1 MNRPS
6 KMTAAVL
13 RISLLFLAISMVAC
27 ASEPDDPRE
36 PGTVSAFALSGVS
49 VIDGRGGEAMH
60 DYTIVVRNGRI
71 DAVVPT
77 GSVNLDGIDE
87 IEAQGKYV
95 IPGLWDLHAHTF
107 ADDAV
112 FDLYLLAGV
121 TGIRD
126 MGCPAEC
133 TRTLSA
139 RRKAREQKPES
150 GPRMLIAGPMLD
162 GDSPYDDYPAHV
174 QVTLDSI
181 PEAISLLEDL
191 NVDFVKVRDFLS
203 SEEFHV
209 IADAAGKA
217 GLSIAGH
224 IPASIPA
231 GKAVEAGLH
240 TVEHEGS
247 LFGGLL
253 LACSSDEEQLRV
265 ELLQMMQAATKS
277 GNVQVLYA
285 QALGAHFMERLVG
298 SFDSAKADRLAQSL
312 LESGAAIV
320 PTLIVQDPRLRS
332 PDPVFNGRRIASDPA
347 MRFVP
352 DRILDSWRE
361 SAETQILGQA
371 FTAADRAAMSRHYRL
386 LVELVGRFHKAG
398 VPILAGTDAAYPDG
412 TPWIWPG
419 LSLHDELELL
429 VEAGL
434 APSQAIAAATGN
446 AAGHM
451 GVEDVGTIE
460 PGKVADLILLS
471 ADPLADIGNTRQ
483 ISDVIVSGVFVDREV
498 LTERLAN
505 TRID

>member
-1 MNRPS
+1 M
-6 KMTAAVL
+6 MTPML

-27 ASEPDDPRE
+27 APEADNPRV
-36 PGTVSAFALSGVS
+36 PGTVSAFALSRVS

-60 DYTIVVRNGRI
+60 DYTIVVRNGQI
-71 DAVVPT
+71 DAVAPT
-77 GSVNLDGIDE
+77 GSVNLDGIEE
-87 IEAQGKYV
+87 IEADGKYV

-121 TGIRD
+121 TSIRD

-133 TRTLSA
+133 TKILSA
-139 RRKAREQKPES
+139 RRNAREEKPES
-150 GPRMLIAGPMLD
+150 APRMLIAGPMLD
-162 GDSPYDDYPAHV
+162 GDSPYDGYASHV

-181 PEAISLLEDL
+181 PEAISLLQDL
-191 NVDFVKVRDFLS
+191 NVDLVKVRDFLS
-203 SEEFHV
+203 SEEFYAIV
-209 IADAAGKA
+209 DGAEKA
-217 GLSIAGH
+217 GLPLAGH
-224 IPASIPA
+224 IPTSIPA
-231 GKAVEAGLH
+231 GKAVEAGLR

-265 ELLQMMQAATKS
+265 ELLQMMQAATRS
-277 GNVQVLYA
+277 GNVKQLYA

-298 SFDSAKADRLAQSL
+298 SFDSAKADRLAELL

-320 PTLIVQDPRLRS
+320 PTLIVQDPQLRS
-332 PDPVFNGRRIASDPA
+332 SDPVFNGRRLASDTA
-347 MRFVP
+347 MEFVP
-352 DRILDSWRE
+352 DRFLDSWRE
-361 SAETQILGQA
+361 SAETHILGQA
-371 FTAADRAAMSRHYRL
+371 FSAADREAMARHYRL
-386 LVELVGRFHKAG
+386 VVELVSRFHKVG

-419 LSLHDELELL
+419 FSLHDELELL

-434 APSQAIAAATGN
+434 TPSEAIAAATGN

-460 PGKVADLILLS
+460 PGKAADLILLS

-483 ISDVIVSGVFVDREV
+483 ISDVIISGVFVDREALV
-498 LTERLAN
+498 ERLAI
-505 TRID
+505 TRIE

>member
-1 MNRPS
+1 
-6 KMTAAVL
+6 
-13 RISLLFLAISMVAC
+13 MVAC
-27 ASEPDDPRE
+27 APESDDLRE
-36 PGTVSAFALSGVS
+36 PGTDRNFALSGVS
-49 VIDGRGGEAMH
+49 VIDGRGGEAMR
-60 DYTIVVRNGRI
+60 DYTIVVHNGRI
-71 DAVVPT
+71 EAVVPA
-77 GSVNLDGIDE
+77 GSANLDGIAE
-87 IEAQGKYV
+87 IKAEGKYV

-121 TGIRD
+121 TSIRD

-139 RRKAREQKPES
+139 RRKARQQKPES

-162 GDSPYDDYPAHV
+162 GDSPYDDYPSHV

-181 PEAISLLEDL
+181 PEAISLLEEL

-203 SEEFHV
+203 SEEFHG

-224 IPASIPA
+224 IPTAIPA
-231 GKAVEAGLH
+231 GKAVEAGLR

-253 LACSSDEEQLRV
+253 LACSSDEEQLRL
-265 ELLQMMQAATKS
+265 ELLQMMQAATNS
-277 GNVQVLYA
+277 GNVQELYA

-298 SFDSAKADRLAQSL
+298 SFDRAKADRLALSL

-320 PTLIVQDPRLRS
+320 PTLVVQDPRLRS
-332 PDPVFNGRRIASDPA
+332 SDPVLNGRRLASDPA
-347 MRFVP
+347 MRLVP
-352 DRILDSWRE
+352 ARVLDSWRE
-361 SAETQILGQA
+361 SAETQVLGQA
-371 FTAADRAAMSRHYRL
+371 FTAADRAAMSRHYQL
-386 LVELVGRFHKAG
+386 LVELLGRLHETG

-412 TPWIWPG
+412 TPWTWPG
-419 LSLHDELELL
+419 LSLHDELGLL

-434 APSQAIAAATGN
+434 APSAAIAAATGN

-451 GVEDVGTIE
+451 GIKDVGTIE
-460 PGKVADLILLS
+460 PGKVADLIVLS

-483 ISDVIVSGVFVDREV
+483 ISDVIVSGVFVDREA
-498 LTERLAN
+498 LTERLVN
-505 TRID
+505 TSIE